1 MAIRSGVENLPPA
14 GELIPLFIVVVALL
28 GIIAR
33 PWRSRAWQWSLGAAA
48 LVELLPFRASPGA
61 VWTAWWNARDVAF
74 FLLGILTIADVS
86 AKARLFEV
94 AAERLLAL
102 SGGRRLALLAWLFGL
117 GTLST
122 AVLSNDTTVIALTPA
137 VLVLAAALRERAAPY
152 AYACALVANAGSFVL
167 PIANPANLLLYGA
180 ALPPLLGWL
189 RVFALPSIAALAITF
204 VVLAWLFRRELGGGF
219 ERSLQVEA
227 LRPGERAVLWA
238 VLFAVALLLAAS
250 LFQRPP
256 GLAALL
262 GAAVVLGTGLLTGTF
277 GREDLRRIDLGVLPF
292 VAGLLVLLAAIEATG
307 LLAGLRVLLQAPGAG
322 HSAVAVGFLGA
333 VASALANNLPI
344 AALAASLS
352 SAGAAAGVHRALVI
366 AIDLGPNF
374 ALSGSLATLLW
385 AQMLRKH
392 GMRASARE
400 FARIGIACTLPA
412 LAAALL
418 LARF

>member
-14 GELIPLFIVVVALL
+14 GELIPLFIVVVALV

-33 PWRSRAWQWSLGAAA
+33 PWRSRAWQWSLGAAV
-48 LVELLPFRASPGA
+48 LVELLPFRASPPA

-86 AKARLFEV
+86 SKARLFEV

-122 AVLSNDTTVIALTPA
+122 ALLSNDTTVIALTPA

-189 RVFALPSIAALAITF
+189 RLFALPSIAALAITF
-204 VVLAWLFRRELGGGF
+204 VVLAWLFRRDLGGGF
-219 ERSLQVEA
+219 ERSLQVET

-256 GLAALL
+256 GLAALV

-292 VAGLLVLLAAIEATG
+292 VAGLLVLLAAVEATG
-307 LLAGLRVLLQAPGAG
+307 LRSALHAPGAG
-322 HSAVAVGFLGA
+322 HSAAAIGFIAA

-352 SAGAAAGVHRALVI
+352 SAGAAAGVHRALVV